1 MLKNII
7 AGFLRRYFEEIEL
20 TLPYFF
26 AAEYRVRWPV
36 NADVTT
42 QRV

>member
-1 MLKNII
+1 MMKNIF
-7 AGFLRRYFEEIEL
+7 AGFLRRYIEEIEL
-20 TLPYFF
+20 TLPFF

-42 QRV
+42 RRL